1 MNLRL
6 DKYLADFTELT
17 RSQAK
22 REIRE
27 GRVQV
32 NGETAKAGNDKVA
45 FSDSVLWDGREIRG
59 QQYQYIMLN
68 KPAGIVSST
77 ADDRDET
84 VVEYIRKRSPAGI
97 SSISEHNGESV
108 FLAKDL
114 FPMGRLDK
122 DTEGLLVL
130 TNDGELAH
138 RLLSPRYHEVKKYFV
153 QLDKDLDTTDVEK
166 MREGLDIGE
175 KRLTRPAVLEIL
187 APREALLTITE
198 GKFHQVKRMFAKLGK
213 AVIYLKRVEMGTLVL
228 DESLAVGE
236 WRFLTEEEIRN
247 LTSQP
252 DNGKSNS
259 SG

>member
-45 FSDSVLWDGREIRG
+45 FSDSILWDGREIRG

-166 MREGLDIGE
+166 MREGL
-175 KRLTRPAVLEIL
+175 AVLEIL

-213 AVIYLKRVEMGTLVL
+213 AVTYLKRVEMGTLVL

>member
-22 REIRE
+22 KVIQE

-32 NGETAKAGNDKVA
+32 NGETAKTGNDKVA
-45 FSDSVLWDGREIRG
+45 FSDCILWDGREIRG

-68 KPAGIVSST
+68 KPAGIISST
-77 ADDRDET
+77 EDDRDET
-84 VVEYIRKRSPAGI
+84 VVEYIRKHSPADMASDPGQRH
-97 SSISEHNGESV
+97 ETV

-122 DTEGLLVL
+122 DTEGLLIL

-138 RLLSPRYHEVKKYFV
+138 RLLSPKYHVAKKYFV
-153 QLDKDLDTTDVEK
+153 RLDKCLDTTDVDK

-175 KRLTRPAVLEIL
+175 KKLTSPAVLEIL
-187 APREALLTITE
+187 APREGLLTITE

-213 AVIYLKRVEMGTLVL
+213 TVTYLKRVEMGTLVL

-236 WRFLTEEEIRN
+236 WRFLTEKEIRDLIN
-247 LTSQP
+247 IM
-252 DNGKSNS
+252 
-259 SG
+259 

>member
-22 REIRE
+22 KEIQE

-32 NGETAKAGNDKVA
+32 NGETAKTGNDKVA

-68 KPAGIVSST
+68 KPAGIISST
-77 ADDRDET
+77 MDDRDET
-84 VVEYIRKRSPAGI
+84 VVEYIRKRSPVG
-97 SSISEHNGESV
+97 SSSVPEHGGESV

-122 DTEGLLVL
+122 DTEGLLIL

-138 RLLSPRYHEVKKYFV
+138 RLLSPRHH
-153 QLDKDLDTTDVEK
+153 VEK
-166 MREGLDIGE
+166 MWEGLDIGE
-175 KRLTRPAVLEIL
+175 KRLTSPAVLEIL
-187 APREALLTITE
+187 APREGLLTITE

-213 AVIYLKRVEMGTLVL
+213 TVTYLKRVKMGTLVL

-247 LTSQP
+247 LA
-252 DNGKSNS
+252 S

>member
-22 REIRE
+22 KEIRE

-32 NGETAKAGNDKVA
+32 NGETAKTGNDKVA
-45 FSDSVLWDGREIRG
+45 FSDSILWDGREIRG
-59 QQYQYIMLN
+59 QKYQYIMLN

-84 VVEYIRKRSPAGI
+84 VVEYIRKHFPVGMEPVLEHSQTPA
-97 SSISEHNGESV
+97 

-114 FPMGRLDK
+114 FPVGRLDK
-122 DTEGLLVL
+122 DTEGLLIL

-138 RLLSPRYHEVKKYFV
+138 RLLSPRHHVAKKYFV
-153 QLDKDLDTTDVEK
+153 QLDKDLNTTDVEK
-166 MREGLDIGE
+166 MRDGVDIGE
-175 KRLTRPAVLEIL
+175 KRLTSPAVLEIL
-187 APREALLTITE
+187 APKEAFLTVTE
-198 GKFHQVKRMFAKLGK
+198 GKFHQVKRMFARLGK
-213 AVIYLKRVEMGTLVL
+213 TVTYLKRVEMGTLVL
-228 DESLAVGE
+228 EESLAVGE
-236 WRFLTEEEIRN
+236 WRFLTEEEIQN
-247 LTSQP
+247 LA
-252 DNGKSNS
+252 S